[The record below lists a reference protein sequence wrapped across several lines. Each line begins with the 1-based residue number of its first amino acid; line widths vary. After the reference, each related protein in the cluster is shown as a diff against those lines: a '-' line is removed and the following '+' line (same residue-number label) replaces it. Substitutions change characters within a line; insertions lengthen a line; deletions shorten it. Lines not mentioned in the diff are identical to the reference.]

1 MKRQA
6 RATLG
11 FALVIG
17 LVATALAAPIADAK
31 SARPT
36 VRAQATP
43 AAQGGVMKVKAKV
56 VDPSGKRWAAQFS
69 ASAVAHLASGDV
81 PLTLKKQGNSLVAS
95 GNVPVSDSEPAGPV
109 TVEVTVTYRG
119 TTTVLTVKTKVVSD

>member
-1 MKRQA
+1 MRRQV
-6 RATLG
+6 RTTLG

-17 LVATALAAPIADAK
+17 LIATALAAPIAEAK

-36 VRAQATP
+36 FRAQATP

-56 VDPSGKRWAAQFS
+56 VDPSGKRWAANFA
-69 ASAVAHLASGDV
+69 ASAVVHLASGDV

-95 GNVPVSDSEPAGPV
+95 GNVPVGAAEPTGPV
-109 TVEVTVTYRG
+109 TVEVTVTYK
-119 TTTVLTVKTKVVSD
+119 TTTVVLTVTTKVVSD